1 MSKRAYVFFSFVQ
14 TTQHFLY
21 YFWHMAFIEEE
32 SIQKILFHSR
42 LFVPS
47 LTPGYFY
54 LKFGYFSHQ

>member
-1 MSKRAYVFFSFVQ
+1 MSKRAYVFFDFVQ

-32 SIQKILFHSR
+32 SIKILFHSR

-54 LKFGYFSHQ
+54 LKFGNFSNQ